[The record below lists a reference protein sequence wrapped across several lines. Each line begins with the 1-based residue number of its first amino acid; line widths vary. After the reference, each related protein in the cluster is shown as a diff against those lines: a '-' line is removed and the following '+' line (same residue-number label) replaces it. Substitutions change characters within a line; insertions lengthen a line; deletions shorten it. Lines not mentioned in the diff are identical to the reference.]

1 MTLADF
7 ARSIGISP
15 ATARQWKKRGKIVEV
30 EGGFELIAEAQREW
44 LGIAGRDV
52 SVTVDNR
59 TAMGVIG
66 NLVNPEVVTVA
77 SQWEDVTQ
85 PESVTTV
92 ASTVDSAQDSHGSEG
107 ADMPPESNRESCA
120 DIERDIV
127 VTMPPKSVT
136 PAVVVTREAFEA
148 LQEQIKAL
156 RARSDERDRVYWQS
170 IDRQGDGLE
179 QNSDELA
186 ALHDRVTAL
195 EASNESIRQD
205 MLTLYREMRDRC
217 GALETEVAFLR
228 TRLGQPDAPVIL
240 STSSHGPI
248 DPPGPNWGA

>member
-120 DIERDIV
+120 GYDRDTISRADIHDRRTKTEIALEARIEILEAPSTPGFCRGCESLLQETAAQRILAMDCNNRIVDLQSDIER
-127 VTMPPKSVT
+127 
-136 PAVVVTREAFEA
+136 
-148 LQEQIKAL
+148 L
-156 RARSDERDRVYWQS
+156 R
-170 IDRQGDGLE
+170 
-179 QNSDELA
+179 
-186 ALHDRVTAL
+186 DRVTAL
-195 EASNESIRQD
+195 EGDS
-205 MLTLYREMRDRC
+205 
-217 GALETEVAFLR
+217 VARSRAEFYKADAE
-228 TRLGQPDAPVIL
+228 LGRAIEDLGKPQNGV
-240 STSSHGPI
+240 I